1 MTTSDQIE
9 PARLA
14 ATPAGGHLAAELGET
29 LKLAAP
35 MAATQLG
42 QIAMMTTDLAFI
54 GRLGDAAVAA
64 AALAGTIYFVAF
76 TVGMGL
82 MSAVA
87 PLAAQAFGA
96 RDPRGVRRSLRAGL
110 WAALLI
116 SLPIMAF
123 PLRGEQ
129 ILHALGQADEPARL
143 AQQYLFGLVWGVA
156 PALWFIAIRGF
167 MGALNRPQPIFWI
180 TLAAIPLN
188 ALLVYLLLYGE
199 FGLPRLGLFGVG
211 LASASVNGATFLA
224 GLWFA
229 TQRKPFKRYH
239 VLARLWRIDWA
250 LMRQLMII
258 GAPISISFLLEYG
271 LFSSAALLMGMIS
284 TTALAAHQIALQV
297 TAILFMIPYGI
308 SMAAT
313 VRVGHAVGR
322 NDAAGVRRAGLVAMG
337 VGAAFGIV
345 LTLAVIVTRFAIAR
359 LFLGENLANIDA
371 TILLAAQLLLV
382 GATFFIT
389 DGLQT
394 IAAGALRGIND
405 TRVPLLFAAVSYW
418 VIGFC
423 SAYVLAFFTPLGA
436 TGVWVGLSLGT
447 LVYAT
452 LLILRFRSLS
462 SGLTQASKPDRG
474 THDDR

>member
-1 MTTSDQIE
+1 MPLSDQIE
-9 PARLA
+9 RASVSAPAPGHHLSLELA
-14 ATPAGGHLAAELGET
+14 ET
-29 LKLAAP
+29 IKLAAP

-96 RDPRGVRRSLRAGL
+96 RDPRMVRRALRSGL
-110 WAALLI
+110 WAGLLVA
-116 SLPIMAF
+116 LPIMIL
-123 PLRGEQ
+123 PLWGEP
-129 ILHALGQADEPARL
+129 ILHALGQAEEPSQL

-167 MGALNRPQPIFWI
+167 MGAVNRPQPILWI
-180 TLAAIPLN
+180 TLTAIPIN
-188 ALLVYLLLYGE
+188 AFLVYLLLYGE
-199 FGLPRLGLFGVG
+199 FGLPRLGLFGAG
-211 LASASVNGATFLA
+211 LATAMVNGGTFLA

-229 TQRKPFKRYH
+229 TQREPFQRYH
-239 VLARLWRIDWA
+239 VLARLWRIDWH
-250 LMRQLMII
+250 LMRQIVVI

-271 LFSSAALLMGMIS
+271 LFSSAALLMGIIS

-297 TAILFMIPYGI
+297 TAILFMVPFGI

-322 NDAAGVRRAGLVAMG
+322 ADVDGVKRAGMVAIWL
-337 VGAAFGIV
+337 GIAIAVV
-345 LTLAVIVTRFAIAR
+345 LTVAVIVLRFDIAR
-359 LFLGENLANIDA
+359 FFLGADIQHADA
-371 TILLAAQLLLV
+371 AVALAAQLLLI

-394 IAAGALRGIND
+394 IAAGALRGMND

-418 VIGFC
+418 GIGFC
-423 SAYVLAFFTPLGA
+423 SAYVLAFRTPLGA
-436 TGVWVGLSLGT
+436 AGVWIGLSLGT

-452 LLILRFRSLS
+452 LLILRFLLLAGRLS
-462 SGLTQASKPDRG
+462 ATGAKQRAGLP
-474 THDDR
+474 